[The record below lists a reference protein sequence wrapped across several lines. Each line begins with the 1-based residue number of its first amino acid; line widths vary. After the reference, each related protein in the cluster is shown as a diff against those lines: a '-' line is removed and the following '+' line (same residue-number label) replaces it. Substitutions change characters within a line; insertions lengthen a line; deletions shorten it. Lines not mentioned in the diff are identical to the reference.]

1 MIRVVLA
8 CLILAGCDKPENVS
22 DGLPN
27 YSDMGAAADAGRAPI
42 DNP

>member
-1 MIRVVLA
+1 MLV
-8 CLILAGCDKPENVS
+8 CLLLAGCGKPENVS
-22 DGLPN
+22 NGLPD